1 MLKTQHR
8 FRSGKHNVF
17 TEEVN
22 KIAQIFNDDKRIQS
36 IDCTYN
42 RNISIWCKQRSSK
55 WKRRD

>member
-8 FRSGKHNVF
+8 SRSEKHNVF

-22 KIAQIFNDDKRIQS
+22 KITQIFNDDKRIQS

-42 RNISIWCKQRSSK
+42 RNISIWCKQKSSK
-55 WKRRD
+55 